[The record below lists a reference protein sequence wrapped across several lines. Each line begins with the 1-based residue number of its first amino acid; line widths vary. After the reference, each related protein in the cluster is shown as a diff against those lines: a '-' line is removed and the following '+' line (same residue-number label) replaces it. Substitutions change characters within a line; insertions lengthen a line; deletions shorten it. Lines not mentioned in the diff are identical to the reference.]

1 MNVTFTTR
9 DDGQVDAYLDDA
21 YLQRGEAFLHDTD
34 RHGIVQ
40 SVERRAEKLLVNC
53 GGSARSIEMQNA
65 LITAEDGNEWR
76 MSTGAS
82 FFVQPGNKVS
92 VIFAAV
98 NGGAPHA
105 GLVKNVDTGAT
116 WWWSMEPL
124 LPNYRWFFA
133 AMAMLLAGW
142 IAIWSLA
149 GESSR
154 QLASY
159 AILLSVAL
167 VSVGMAV
174 RFVRRKALTSVLRT
188 TMEGATH

>member
-1 MNVTFTTR
+1 MTRTFKAGRRSYTM
-9 DDGQVDAYLDDA
+9 
-21 YLQRGEAFLHDTD
+21 TD
-34 RHGIVQ
+34 RHGIVR
-40 SVERRAEKLLVNC
+40 SVERRAEKLIINC

-65 LITAEDGNEWR
+65 LVSAEGGNEWR

-82 FFVQPGNKVS
+82 FLVQPGNKVS

-105 GLVKNVDTGAT
+105 GLVKNVDTGAA

-124 LPNYRWFFA
+124 LPNYRWLFA
-133 AMAMLLAGW
+133 AIAMLLAVW

-154 QLASY
+154 QRASY
-159 AILLSVAL
+159 AILLGVAL
-167 VSVGMAV
+167 VSAGMAV
-174 RFVRRKALTSVLRT
+174 RFVRRKRLTSVLRT